1 MAHAGT
7 PTDLAKQ
14 PATSTINGLWQAVL
28 AAVVFFALVA
38 GMVFVATNLA
48 AKGSAVP
55 AADHRYDQIE
65 GTRGAILMAP
75 ADNSYNQVEQARN
88 GFSLVPTANSSNQ
101 VEQARNGNSLVPAV
115 HYPDVS
121 YEQNTLAPT
130 KVSGTAPYA
139 HPGLVKGH
147 RGAMIDQ

>member
-14 PATSTINGLWQAVL
+14 PATSTINGLWQALLV
-28 AAVVFFALVA
+28 AVALVALVA
-38 GMVFVATNLA
+38 GTIIVGTSLA
-48 AKGSAVP
+48 AKGAVNPAVIP
-55 AADHRYDQIE
+55 AADHSYDQIE
-65 GTRGAILMAP
+65 AHRGAILLAP
-75 ADNSYNQVEQARN
+75 AANSYNQVEQSRN
-88 GFSLVPTANSSNQ
+88 GTSLVP
-101 VEQARNGNSLVPAV
+101 GV

-121 YEQNTLAPT
+121 YDQNKPAPSR
-130 KVSGTAPYA
+130 VSGTAPYN

>member
-14 PATSTINGLWQAVL
+14 PATSTINGLWQALLV
-28 AAVVFFALVA
+28 AVALVALVA

-48 AKGSAVP
+48 AKGSVVP
-55 AADHRYDQIE
+55 AADHSYDQIE
-65 GTRGAILMAP
+65 AHRGAILLAP
-75 ADNSYNQVEQARN
+75 AANSYNQVEQSRN
-88 GFSLVPTANSSNQ
+88 GTSLVP
-101 VEQARNGNSLVPAV
+101 GV

-121 YEQNTLAPT
+121 YDQNKPAPSR
-130 KVSGTAPYA
+130 VSGTAPYN
-139 HPGLVKGH
+139 HPGLVTGH